1 MSDNSNASSSGPTKA
16 AGEAAPNSS
25 PSASQIGEQTSD
37 RIVERQGSVTI
48 AGQQISY
55 TSRTG
60 EYVLREEQSNDNKYQ
75 GAKARAKM
83 FVTAY
88 TRNEVA
94 DNSQRPIIFAF
105 NGGPGSASV
114 WLHLGLLGP
123 QRAVLDGPAG
133 VQENPY
139 SLLDVADLV
148 FIDPI
153 STGYSRAVEGENPKD
168 YHGYGKDLESVAA
181 LIALY
186 IGREQRWRSPK
197 YILGESYGTT
207 RACGL
212 VDHLQ
217 ERYGMAI
224 DGVVLI
230 SCAMDFQTLRFDV
243 GNDLPYALILP
254 SQAATAWYHNALTA
268 KRFQGRDPETLEN
281 LLKEAEEFAAGDYSR
296 ALFAGASLPERE
308 QVRIAKRLSE
318 LTSISVTFIERCN
331 LRVSLARFCKQLLRD
346 FGQTVGRL
354 DSRFTGLDRDRA
366 GEVYEYDPTMS
377 MIQGVYTAAMND
389 YLRRGLGYE
398 ADIPYEVSARLYM
411 DWDFKEFKGRYVNVA
426 DSLRKAMSTNPK
438 LRVLVQSGVYD
449 LATPYFASDYT
460 MNHFSF
466 ESAVRE
472 RFVNKRYLAGHMMYV
487 HQPSL
492 VAQRQDLLDFL
503 AAPAPK
509 AAQ

>member
-1 MSDNSNASSSGPTKA
+1 MSDHPNIP
-16 AGEAAPNSS
+16 AAPSANAQAV
-25 PSASQIGEQTSD
+25 PSGAANAQINTQISD
-37 RIVERQGSVTI
+37 QLVERSGSVTI
-48 AGQQISY
+48 GGQHISY
-55 TSRTG
+55 TSRSG
-60 EYVLREEQSNDNKYQ
+60 LYVLREEQSEDGKYL

-88 TRNEVA
+88 TRDNIS

-153 STGYSRAVEGENPKD
+153 STGYSRAVEGEKPKD
-168 YHGYGKDLESVAA
+168 YHGYGKDIESVAA
-181 LIALY
+181 FIQLY
-186 IGREQRWRSPK
+186 LGREQRWRSPK

-217 ERYGMAI
+217 ERYGMMI
-224 DGVVLI
+224 DGVVLV

-254 SQAATAWYHNALTA
+254 TQAATAWYHNALTS
-268 KRFQGRDPETLEN
+268 KRFQGRDPETLEG
-281 LLKEAEEFAAGDYSR
+281 LLKEAEEFAANDYAR

-308 QVRIAKRLSE
+308 QVRIAKRFSE
-318 LTSISVTFIERCN
+318 LTSISVSFIERCN
-331 LRVSLARFCKQLLRD
+331 LRVSLGRFCKQLLRD

-366 GEVYEYDPTMS
+366 GEFYEYDPTMS
-377 MIQGVYTAAMND
+377 AIQGVYSAAMND

-398 ADIPYEVSARLYM
+398 ADIPYEVSAKLHL
-411 DWDFKEFKGRYVNVA
+411 DWDYQEFKGRYVNVA
-426 DSLRKAMSTNPK
+426 DALRKAMSVNPK

-472 RFVNKRYLAGHMMYV
+472 RFVNKRYLAGHMMYI
-487 HQPSL
+487 HEPSL
-492 VAQRQDLLDFL
+492 VAQRQDLLEFIIK
-503 AAPAPK
+503 PTP
-509 AAQ
+509 